1 MTTETSDLSDY
12 QTKITVSY
20 SDITLANETFTMY
33 FNETIIQ
40 DDDWDDDDEQ
50 EEESRIE
57 GIVLVG
63 DATYPIWGEKEIEGN
78 ESEVKFVYQLSD
90 TTFVQVEQEKEANEQ
105 EFTYTVKE
113 AGVTT
118 YSYSLEVED
127 DEVELKVKDK
137 AALSSLT
144 MKFDLHK
151 ENVDT
156 YIRAKVNNS
165 GTTSTVLFK
174 KVVDATTGEVSYEV
188 ISNQ

>member
-1 MTTETSDLSDY
+1 
-12 QTKITVSY
+12 
-20 SDITLANETFTMY
+20 
-33 FNETIIQ
+33 
-40 DDDWDDDDEQ
+40 
-50 EEESRIE
+50 
-57 GIVLVG
+57 
-63 DATYPIWGEKEIEGN
+63 
-78 ESEVKFVYQLSD
+78 
-90 TTFVQVEQEKEANEQ
+90 
-105 EFTYTVKE
+105 
-113 AGVTT
+113 
-118 YSYSLEVED
+118 SYSLEVED

-151 ENVDT
+151 NDGDT